1 MNKKFKF
8 ADARIR
14 ALPAN
19 PSTSASTDLEVS
31 DISDDGSNA
40 VGLKCLSGK
49 SGKSSK
55 SGSKRFLFRY
65 TFNSRKRS
73 IALGRFPDINVAT
86 ARKAARRYRAMLA
99 EGIDPKAE
107 QEEQKLQPTVSE
119 FFWNTYLPYQKQHTR
134 PGSWGH
140 EIHRFRKHVEY
151 RVGHLRFRE
160 LKASQVLQIQLDL
173 NSPTSHR
180 PALAE
185 ATCNRVVAVLKSM
198 GQLAIRMDVIDVN
211 EAMKV
216 KQLRENNIRTRFL
229 DANELKAVITE
240 ARKFKNR
247 FIGGLIAMLAVTGC
261 RKSEITLATH
271 SNLDKA
277 NRTLFLPM
285 TKNGQSREVYLS
297 EIAMEILNETPIK
310 PGSPYIFAGRIAGQ
324 PIKDCRDAFQKILGN
339 AGIPKPEELV
349 LHSLRHSVASC
360 LVSAGMTLYD
370 VKYQLG
376 HQCIQ
381 SSARYSKQTLERQR
395 NTSNKLCE
403 LVK

>member
-1 MNKKFKF
+1 MNKQFKF
-8 ADARIR
+8 TDARIR

-19 PSTSASTDLEVS
+19 PATSASTDLEVS
-31 DISDDGSNA
+31 DVSDDGSSA
-40 VGLKCLSGK
+40 LGLRCLSGK
-49 SGKSSK
+49 G
-55 SGSKRFLFRY
+55 GSKRFLFRF

-107 QEEQKLQPTVSE
+107 QETQKQQPTITE
-119 FFWNTYLPYQKQHTR
+119 FFWNTYLPYQKKHTR
-134 PGSWGH
+134 YSSWDHERQRFMKHINPRYGH
-140 EIHRFRKHVEY
+140 I
-151 RVGHLRFRE
+151 LFRE
-160 LKASQVLQIQLDL
+160 LKASQVLQLQLDL
-173 NSPTSHR
+173 NTPNSHR

-185 ATCNRVVAVLKSM
+185 STCNRVVAVLKTM

-216 KQLRENNIRTRFL
+216 KQLREDNIRTRFL
-229 DANELKAVITE
+229 DAKELKAVITE
-240 ARKFKNR
+240 ARNFKNPY
-247 FIGGLIAMLAVTGC
+247 IGGLIAMLAVTGC
-261 RKSEITLATH
+261 RKSEISLAKPSH
-271 SNLDKA
+271 LDKA
-277 NRTLFLPM
+277 KRTLYLPM

-297 EIAMEILNETPIK
+297 DIALEILNETPIK
-310 PGSPYIFAGRIAGQ
+310 PDSPYLFAGRIRGQ
-324 PIKDCRDAFQKILGN
+324 PIKDCRVAFQKILRN
-339 AGIPKPEELV
+339 AGIPNPEELV

-376 HQCIQ
+376 HMCIQ
-381 SSARYSKQTLERQR
+381 SSARYSKQSLERQR
-395 NTSNKLCE
+395 NTSDKLCE